1 LHITFRETQWLED
14 PTIVNPPWDFPVALC
29 GITMVDVPKLT
40 TNSPG
45 NSLRH
50 PIHITSPAPQLQLWM
65 ASYTERG
72 GLLKL
77 AASMLSRC
85 PVPPRYLPPWIGP
98 GGASGTP
105 QKHTKDSPYGFPLWI
120 PPMDS
125 PFLVDFPFK
134 KKTLPLK

>member
-1 LHITFRETQWLED
+1 M
-14 PTIVNPPWDFPVALC
+14 VNPPWDFPVALC

-45 NSLRH
+45 NSPGGIQSTSL
-50 PIHITSPAPQLQLWM
+50 TSPALPQLQLWM

-77 AASMLSRC
+77 AGSMLSRC
-85 PVPPRYLPPWIGP
+85 PVPPRYLPPWSGP

-105 QKHTKDSPYGFPLWI
+105 KKHTKDSPHGFPI
-120 PPMDS
+120 SGGFPIEKNMKYP
-125 PFLVDFPFK
+125 LVN
-134 KKTLPLK
+134 